1 MSQEEYNE
9 IKEGDHVWVCR
20 LRFSTAGNSSMSLLA
35 ELEKQERKDVFKVV
49 KVEKGTSLK
58 VGNEVKGDS
67 YYTFYASAIYKT
79 RKEAIEKWNRE
90 VYNTIDRLTSIYETK
105 MKQLKKKII

>member
-1 MSQEEYNE
+1 MD
-9 IKEGDHVWVCR
+9 KESYENLKPGDHVWVCR

-35 ELEKQERKDVFKVV
+35 ELEKLESRDLFKVV

-58 VGNEVKGDS
+58 AGKEVKGDS
-67 YYTFYASAIYKT
+67 YYTFYASALYKT
-79 RKEAIEKWNRE
+79 RGDAVEEWNKA
-90 VYNTIDRLTSIYETK
+90 VYNTIDRLTSAYETK